1 MKKSVRFDG
10 WKPISIDIETSV
22 FKAFSIVVFAHWSV
36 FLSQPT
42 LNNIESTGM
51 SECSRDENKKIIN
64 TKKREE
70 KPRAVRIHFYDDFPF
85 QPSLPIIFPPSTFL
99 RCVVLCCLRRFNK
112 KVSILFALLKRKINF
127 WFSEIC
133 IHSFNWFEYKWKLI
147 RSIFSSSLVRD
158 IYIVWIM
165 VSLRLLHQ

>member
-1 MKKSVRFDG
+1 MTEKPFPLILKLASLKLFQSSFSHIEVSFYRSLRWIPLNRLEWANAHGMRAKKKKKKKGER
-10 WKPISIDIETSV
+10 P
-22 FKAFSIVVFAHWSV
+22 KAFW
-36 FLSQPT
+36 
-42 LNNIESTGM
+42 
-51 SECSRDENKKIIN
+51 
-64 TKKREE
+64 
-70 KPRAVRIHFYDDFPF
+70 IHFYDDFPF
-85 QPSLPIIFPPSTFL
+85 NQVYPIIFSPSTFL
-99 RCVVLCCLRRFNK
+99 LCVVLCCHRRFNK